1 MRTQAFY
8 RATAVFLVYLFPVL
22 VGTAAMLRFSLKRS
36 AEAVHEVCH
45 HVCGKTRSASVATK
59 LPESASPLEKR
70 LDQILNSGNR
80 LSPLRSLAEDC
91 CLGGRP
97 HPHSA
102 AATGSPAVDAGVAT
116 AGQPAPPS
124 AKDGDGTLASAGQ
137 DRHDRHAGHDDCLP
151 RIRSSWPPPS
161 GWTTNAIFIV
171 CLTLFP
177 FATFGTRIAANAFD
191 KPGAASDM
199 FRCAGR
205 VFLNKLIISAAIACG
220 WLFIFNPLGIATS
233 SVDTFVADHEI
244 LASSSLPYLL
254 QSSYSLRP
262 MLAAF
267 FGWYLHFT
275 AYAFY
280 RARRN
285 DVRSPRFLGVLF
297 RKLLL
302 ALALGSILSIGAHS
316 GSTTG
321 LPEAPS
327 FGPSAVAFLFGF
339 LPASAI
345 AFLKDQ
351 GTRLAGGIRAASG
364 TLSDLS
370 ALSTWEVVRLEEE
383 GIDSLASLL
392 VTRRKSLHELL
403 PESAEKVVDL
413 WYDQAALMVAVG
425 AERYARLSSVCQ
437 TATHFV
443 ANSADPAF
451 QAKLKAAAAI
461 ENPAEL
467 ATILR
472 EKFGTGTPADLA
484 LAVGG

>member
-1 MRTQAFY
+1 
-8 RATAVFLVYLFPVL
+8 
-22 VGTAAMLRFSLKRS
+22 
-36 AEAVHEVCH
+36 
-45 HVCGKTRSASVATK
+45 
-59 LPESASPLEKR
+59 
-70 LDQILNSGNR
+70 
-80 LSPLRSLAEDC
+80 
-91 CLGGRP
+91 
-97 HPHSA
+97 
-102 AATGSPAVDAGVAT
+102 
-116 AGQPAPPS
+116 
-124 AKDGDGTLASAGQ
+124 
-137 DRHDRHAGHDDCLP
+137 
-151 RIRSSWPPPS
+151 
-161 GWTTNAIFIV
+161 
-171 CLTLFP
+171 
-177 FATFGTRIAANAFD
+177 
-191 KPGAASDM
+191 
-199 FRCAGR
+199 
-205 VFLNKLIISAAIACG
+205 
-220 WLFIFNPLGIATS
+220 
-233 SVDTFVADHEI
+233 
-244 LASSSLPYLL
+244 
-254 QSSYSLRP
+254 

-302 ALALGSILSIGAHS
+302 ALALGSILAIDSDVGA
-316 GSTTG
+316 TG

-327 FGPSAVAFLFGF
+327 FGASAVAFIFGF

-351 GTRLAGGIRAASG
+351 GAKLAGGTGTASG

-392 VTRRKSLHELL
+392 MTRRRSLHGLL

-425 AERYARLSSVCQ
+425 VERYARLSSVCQ

-443 ANSADPAF
+443 ANSADPTF

-472 EKFGTGTPADLA
+472 EKFGRGTPADLD
-484 LAVGG
+484 LAFSAG

>member
-8 RATAVFLVYLFPVL
+8 RAAAVFLVYLFPVL

-45 HVCGKTRSASVATK
+45 HVCGKARSASVGMK
-59 LPESASPLEKR
+59 LPENASPLEKR
-70 LDQILNSGNR
+70 LAQILDSGNR

-91 CLGGRP
+91 CLGDRP
-97 HPHSA
+97 HRPS
-102 AATGSPAVDAGVAT
+102 AATGSPAPDAGVAN
-116 AGQPAPPS
+116 AGQPVAPPS
-124 AKDGDGTLASAGQ
+124 AKDGDGH
-137 DRHDRHAGHDDCLP
+137 DRHHRHAGHDDCLP
-151 RIRSSWPPPS
+151 RIRSSWTPPN
-161 GWTTNAIFIV
+161 GWLTNAIFIV

-177 FATFGTRIAANAFD
+177 FATFGSRIAANAFD

-199 FRCAGR
+199 LRCASG

-220 WLFIFNPLGIATS
+220 WLFVFNPLGIATS
-233 SVDTFVADHEI
+233 SVDTFVTDHEV
-244 LASSSLPYLL
+244 LTSNSLPYLL

-302 ALALGSILSIGAHS
+302 ALALGSILSIDAHS
-316 GSTTG
+316 GGPTG

-392 VTRRKSLHELL
+392 VTRRKSLHGLL

-413 WYDQAALMVAVG
+413 WYEQAALMVAVG
-425 AERYARLSSVCQ
+425 AERYARLSNVCQ

-472 EKFGTGTPADLA
+472 EKFGRGTPADLA
-484 LAVGG
+484 LGDG